1 MQDFY
6 QRFDPEKG
14 YEQLLFR
21 SGKGLQSAEL
31 NDMQAQVSHQV
42 KGIADVLLKDGDVVL
57 DGEPAVNSETGL
69 VQIGACSVYLR
80 GQVRSLAPSELVI
93 ATDQIVDI
101 GVWLS
106 ESEVTELEDP
116 NLRDPA
122 VSAHNYD
129 EPGAARLKIT
139 CQWGLASDSGFDDAN
154 FYPVYRIDK
163 GVLIIK
169 QPPPQLDAVTV
180 ALARYDREANG
191 GSYVVDG
198 MKLTY
203 RDNEGDYQVYSLEEG
218 KAHIQGYEVSFPTSR
233 RELFSYDPDKQL
245 IESELHIFTP
255 NESGDMRVDL
265 AFSPV
270 TSVKRVDANLEKTVT
285 LTRGNVR
292 GTADPLPD
300 IGVYALVSVSQNGV
314 DYQENLDFSLSG
326 NQVNWGLSG
335 GSEPDGGESYQV
347 TYQFR
352 EQLEVTPD
360 ETGFTLNQ
368 TLADGTTTI
377 VANSAF
383 DVDYEWSM
391 NRIDLVV
398 LDQQGQVQ
406 RIKGLSNNYEPT
418 TPVAPDNQLVLAQ
431 IRQNWFS
438 DGKPEVTNLAVR
450 SVSMSTLEEMQQQI
464 SDLYDLLAIERLRND
479 ANAEE
484 PAAKHGVFVDPF
496 LDDDMRDEG
505 LAQTAAIID
514 GELMLPVEVEVA
526 DLPLPDDERPVMLN
540 YQLEAVLEQ
549 TMKTGKMKVNPYQA
563 FSPIPATVKLT
574 PAVDHWT
581 QTTRVWTS
589 PVTRWITRGWRRVW
603 RRVWNP
609 STRTWTWGWGWGWN
623 GRTVSTRNET
633 VSVSSTAAEFL
644 RVRQVNFEITG
655 FGNGEKLEQLMFDG
669 VDITSGAR

>member
-1 MQDFY
+1 MQDYY

-69 VQIGACSVYLR
+69 VQIGASSVYLR
-80 GQVRSLAPSELVI
+80 GQVRTLAPAELVI
-93 ATDQIVDI
+93 ATDQIIDI

-106 ESEVTELEDP
+106 ESQVTELEDP
-116 NLRDPA
+116 SLRDPA

-129 EPGAARLKIT
+129 EPGAARLKVT
-139 CQWGLASDSGFDDAN
+139 CQWGLASDSGFEDAN

-180 ALARYDREANG
+180 ALARYDRESNG

-198 MKLTY
+198 MNLTY
-203 RDNEGDYQVYSLEEG
+203 RDIEGDYQVYSLEEG

-233 RELFSYDPDKQL
+233 RELFDYDPDKQL
-245 IESELHIFTP
+245 IEGELHVFTP
-255 NESGDMRVDL
+255 DESGDMRIDL

-270 TSVKRVDANLEKTVT
+270 NSVSRVDANLEKTVT
-285 LTRGNVR
+285 VTHSAVPG
-292 GTADPLPD
+292 GMDPLPD
-300 IGVYALVSVSQNGV
+300 VGVFALVSVTQNETV
-314 DYQENLDFSLSG
+314 YQEGIDFTRSG
-326 NQVNWGLSG
+326 NQVNWGLG
-335 GSEPDGGESYQV
+335 GNEPQGGESYQV

-352 EQLEVTPD
+352 EQLAVTAD
-360 ETGFTLNQ
+360 ETGFTLSQ
-368 TLADGTTTI
+368 AQADGTTI
-377 VANSAF
+377 VANSAL
-383 DVDYEWSM
+383 DVDYDWSM
-391 NRIDLVV
+391 NRIDLMV

-406 RIKGLSNNYEPT
+406 RIKGLSNSYEPT
-418 TPVAPDNQLVLAQ
+418 TPVAPANQLVLAQ

-450 SVSMSTLEEMQQQI
+450 SVPMATLEEMQQQI
-464 SDLYDLLAIERLRND
+464 SDLYDLVAIERLRND

-484 PAAKHGVFVDPF
+484 PAAKLGVFVDPF
-496 LDDDMRDEG
+496 LDDDMRDSG

-514 GELMLPVEVEVA
+514 GELMLPVDVSVT
-526 DLPLPDDERPVMLN
+526 DLPLPSDDRPVTLN
-540 YQLEAVLEQ
+540 YQLEAILEQ

-609 STRTWTWGWGWGWN
+609 STRTWDWGWGWGS
-623 GRTVSTRNET
+623 RTTRSDSVQT
-633 VSVSSTAAEFL
+633 VSVSSTEAEFL

-655 FGNGEKLEQLMFDG
+655 FGPGEKLEQLMFDG
-669 VDITSGAR
+669 SDITSGAS